1 MSDSTLSDRALVIL
15 FAISVLT
22 YGLGD
27 VLSTYIA
34 LNFHQ
39 GTNEGV
45 SVTAGLISSGL
56 DGYALLLAL
65 KLIGLLMILGIA
77 FFGWRIAAKWLLLGF
92 AVYGSYLTASN
103 LCVFFFGSPLLPP
116 GNPYDMLQFIWMM
129 VLPFLV
135 IGIALET
142 LDTIKILNGEKEGH
156 GIWGQRLKRWDRR
169 SVGKSVGGR
178 GK

>member
-15 FAISVLT
+15 FILSVLT

-39 GTNEGV
+39 GSNEGV

-56 DGYALLLAL
+56 NGYALLLAL
-65 KLIGLLMILGIA
+65 KLIGLLLILGIA

-92 AVYGSYLTASN
+92 AIYGSYLTASN
-103 LCVFFFGSPLLPP
+103 LCVFLFGYPLLPP
-116 GNPYDMLQFIWMM
+116 GDPYYLLRFIWMM

-135 IGIALET
+135 IGLALET
-142 LDTIKILNGEKEGH
+142 MDTIKILKGEKEGY
-156 GIWGQRLKRWDRR
+156 GIWGQRLKEWDGRKSGKSADDRR
-169 SVGKSVGGR
+169 
-178 GK
+178 